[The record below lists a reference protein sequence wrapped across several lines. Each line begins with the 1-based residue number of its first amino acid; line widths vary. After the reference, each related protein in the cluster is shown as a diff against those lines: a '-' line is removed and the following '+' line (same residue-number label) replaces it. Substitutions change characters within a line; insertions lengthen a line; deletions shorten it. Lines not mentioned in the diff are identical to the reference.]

1 MMERHG
7 RLLSRVNIQY
17 IVQIGLLL
25 KVRGGTL
32 PKLLWT
38 VGITG
43 KLGLNIFPNFEQCG
57 DMISVCKRWL
67 QQHVEN
73 PYWESEKGM

>member
-1 MMERHG
+1 M
-7 RLLSRVNIQY
+7 
-17 IVQIGLLL
+17 
-25 KVRGGTL
+25 RGGTL
-32 PKLLWT
+32 LKHLWT

-43 KLGLNIFPNFEQCG
+43 KLGLSIFLNFEQCG

-73 PYWESEKGM
+73 PHWESEKGM

>member
-1 MMERHG
+1 MERHG

-43 KLGLNIFPNFEQCG
+43 KLGLNIFPAGAWFKSLVKELRF
-57 DMISVCKRWL
+57 CK
-67 QQHVEN
+67 HVAHQ
-73 PYWESEKGM
+73 K

>member
-1 MMERHG
+1 MRA
-7 RLLSRVNIQY
+7 
-17 IVQIGLLL
+17 
-25 KVRGGTL
+25 GTL
-32 PKLLWT
+32 PKYLWT

-67 QQHVEN
+67 QLHVEN
-73 PYWESEKGM
+73 PYWESEKGMQAVGAKVRPVVPRGGPS